1 MLVLTRKAQE
11 SVVVGGADG
20 FERVLK
26 VTVLEIQG
34 GKVRLGFEA
43 GDDVTIHRQ
52 EVWERILALR
62 GPTPPT
68 ESPAAPVP

>member
-20 FERVLK
+20 SEHMLT

-34 GKVRLGFEA
+34 GKVRLGFKAEA
-43 GDDVTIHRQ
+43 DLTIHRQ
-52 EVWERILALR
+52 EVWERILASGR
-62 GPTPPT
+62 PPPA
-68 ESPAAPVP
+68 ESPPAPAGQ

>member
-43 GDDVTIHRQ
+43 NADVPIHRQ
-52 EVWERILALR
+52 EVWQRILA
-62 GPTPPT
+62 GGQPPPAA
-68 ESPAAPVP
+68 SPPAPAAP

>member
-1 MLVLTRKAQE
+1 MLVLTRKTQE
-11 SVVVGGADG
+11 SVVVGGVDG

-43 GDDVTIHRQ
+43 NDDVPIHRQ
-52 EVWERILALR
+52 EVWERILASGL
-62 GPTPPT
+62 PPPT
-68 ESPAAPVP
+68 EAPPAPAAP